1 MVLLASAS
9 YAQQDGKQQGCPYS
23 DKCQTVDECAKESWY
38 KPLGDDEL
46 KSEERFAELRYEC
59 IRSFGGI
66 SKTNEEAG
74 ELLKK
79 SADLKI
85 TSYIVGGI
93 GTAMTTALAL
103 SGMEDA
109 GPAIT
114 IGILTGI
121 AVITLDVVSASYT
134 LKAGQTLTLTPNS
147 VTLKF

>member
-1 MVLLASAS
+1 MALLASAS
-9 YAQQDGKQQGCPYS
+9 YAQQDDKQQACPYS
-23 DKCQTVDECAKESWY
+23 DKCPTVDECAKESWY
-38 KPLGDDEL
+38 KPLSDAEL

-59 IRSFGGI
+59 IKSFGGI
-66 SKTNEEAG
+66 SKVNEEAG

-85 TSYIVGGI
+85 TSYIAGAF

-103 SGMEDA
+103 SGMKDA
-109 GPAIT
+109 GFA

-121 AVITLDVVSASYT
+121 TVITLDIASVSYT